1 MIRTSTLLGAAIALA
16 LLGGTATAQAPKDGP
31 AKSQVN
37 VEAPSASEA
46 EIAAARRDLDRAAR
60 RYAELTGHAGDDK
73 RVRVFER
80 RLGGKPVIGVLLAP
94 DAQAGVRVTGV
105 TPDGGAAKAGLKS
118 GDRITSVNG
127 TPVLGSTGELR
138 VDNARKLLGDLEAGK
153 SVRIGYVRDGRT
165 ATVNVTPGNERDV
178 FWIGGPAEGVPRV
191 RRIDVPGVDP
201 DVRQEI
207 IRISPK
213 GDCKGKDC
221 KFPALMEAFRWH
233 GLNLA
238 SVDPQL
244 GRYFGTERGV
254 LVLSTGPELAGLQA
268 GDVIRKI
275 DGRTVDSPREAME
288 ALRNKPENAMA
299 LVEYLRD
306 RKVAS
311 TRVKVPEAMQFRL
324 PPPPPPPPAPPAPP
338 TPKVPPAPPAPPAAA
353 FVDDGSF
360 LL

>member
-16 LLGGTATAQAPKDGP
+16 LLGGTATAQTPKT
-31 AKSQVN
+31 
-37 VEAPSASEA
+37 ASEA
-46 EIAAARRDLDRAAR
+46 EIAAAKRDLDRAAK
-60 RYAELTGHAGDDK
+60 RYAELTGHDGDE
-73 RVRVFER
+73 RVHVIER
-80 RLGGKPVIGVLLAP
+80 RIGGKPVIGVLLAP

-105 TPDGGAAKAGLKS
+105 TPDSGAAKAGLKS

-127 TPVLGSTGELR
+127 TQVLGSTGELR
-138 VDNARKLLGDLEAGK
+138 VENARKLLGDLESGK
-153 SVRIGYVRDGRT
+153 AVRIGYVRDGRT
-165 ATVNVTPGNERDV
+165 ATASVTPSMERDV
-178 FWIGGPAEGVPRV
+178 FWIGGPGETFPRV
-191 RRIDVPGVDP
+191 RRVDVPGVAP

-238 SVDPQL
+238 SIDPQL
-244 GRYFGTERGV
+244 GRYFGTDRGV
-254 LVLSTGPELAGLQA
+254 LVLSTGPELDGLQA
-268 GDVIRKI
+268 GDVIQKI
-275 DGRTVDSPREAME
+275 DGRAVMSPREAME
-288 ALRNKPENAMA
+288 ALRNKPANAMA

-324 PPPPPPPPAPPAPP
+324 PPPPPAPPAPPAPP
-338 TPKVPPAPPAPPAAA
+338 VPRTPKVPPAPPAPPAALL
-353 FVDDGSF
+353 DDGTF